1 MEVETFLF
9 YSGHSFQN
17 VALWHAES
25 PRMSVITR
33 WMSWSMKWN
42 RAYRPWREV
51 LDLLAPQL
59 LLQLLMCGQY
69 WRVAKDVKLV
79 CDFSQTKSKET
90 KTWHLDVFS
99 GVLFQPFKMIGEA
112 MFYPAM
118 TKSWGSFP
126 GVSFSGTNF
135 QQLASVPERCE
146 TAQLLEALDSQAGNL
161 WAIDEGDS
169 KNSIAGFAAIDP
181 WFFF

>member
-1 MEVETFLF
+1 
-9 YSGHSFQN
+9 
-17 VALWHAES
+17 
-25 PRMSVITR
+25 
-33 WMSWSMKWN
+33 
-42 RAYRPWREV
+42 
-51 LDLLAPQL
+51 
-59 LLQLLMCGQY
+59 
-69 WRVAKDVKLV
+69 
-79 CDFSQTKSKET
+79 
-90 KTWHLDVFS
+90 
-99 GVLFQPFKMIGEA
+99 

-181 WFFF
+181 CFFFLNAFFWIEKLMAFRIYTSCILLSLKDESHNRRLDEGVKGVFVERFTVRMVGMVYT